1 VVQTDAHQMPKLIV
15 VEKPE
20 TWKFNLED
28 VEVVT
33 PDAYISDPSYQSTK
47 NIKVLNLC
55 KSYQYQSEG
64 YYVSLLAEARGHK
77 VLPGVTTIQDLRFP
91 SILRDDSLDFD
102 ELIQNTF
109 KGESDDRVEF
119 NVYFGSTQSE
129 HLNKLAL
136 QLFQMV
142 QAPSLRAA
150 FSKKTKWVLQS
161 IKPISLN
168 EVPEDDKPVLILALE
183 KYFLRRRDYRV
194 DKKKYDLA
202 ILVNPD
208 DTNPPSDG
216 RALKRIYKAALE
228 AGFNTEF
235 ITKDDFDQIIQYD
248 ALFIRETTN
257 VNHHTFRFAK
267 KAASLGLA
275 VIDDPESILKCTN
288 KVYLHELLN
297 AHKILTP
304 RSIVITEESCQSL
317 PGKMPFPFILKQ
329 PDGAFSKGV
338 FKINTLQEFKKVRA
352 SMFEKSDLLIAQ
364 EFLPTP
370 FDWRV
375 GVIDGQVIYVCK
387 YFMAAKHW
395 QIVKWS
401 ANKETSLDGDVESI
415 PVDQAP
421 SGLLRTALKATGL
434 IGKSLYG
441 VDMKEVD
448 GKFYVIEINDNP
460 NIDAGIEDKILKEKL
475 YAIIMEVFLN
485 KIKFEKQ

>member
-1 VVQTDAHQMPKLIV
+1 MPKLII

-20 TWKFNLED
+20 TWNFQIED
-28 VEVVT
+28 VEVISA
-33 PDAYISDPSYQSTK
+33 DEYISGEEYQVMK
-47 NIKVLNLC
+47 NLKVLNLC

-77 VLPGVTTIQDLRFP
+77 ALPEVSTIQDLRFP

-102 ELIQNTF
+102 MLIQNTF
-109 KGESDDRVEF
+109 KTEPYDRVEF
-119 NVYFGSTQSE
+119 NIYFGITQSE
-129 HLNKLAL
+129 NLNRLAQ

-150 FSKKTKWVLQS
+150 FSKKNKWVLQS
-161 IKPISLN
+161 IRPINLN
-168 EVPEDDKPVLILALE
+168 EVPEVDKPLLVSSLE
-183 KYFLRRRDYRV
+183 KYLLRKRDYRP

-202 ILVNPD
+202 ILTDPD
-208 DTNPPSDG
+208 DTNPPSDE
-216 RALKRIYKAALE
+216 RALKRFYKAAIE
-228 AGFNTEF
+228 TGFNTEF
-235 ITKDDFDQIIQYD
+235 ITKNDIDKLIQYD

-267 KAASLGLA
+267 KAQSLGLA
-275 VIDDPESILKCTN
+275 VIDDPDSILKCTN

-297 AHKILTP
+297 SHKVLTP
-304 RSIVITEESCQSL
+304 KSVVISEENCDSIST
-317 PGKMPFPFILKQ
+317 KMAFPFILKQ

-338 FKINTLQEFKKVRA
+338 FKINSKEEFKKVRA
-352 SMFEKSDLLIAQ
+352 TMFEKSDLLIAQ

-375 GVIDGQVIYVCK
+375 GVIDSQVIYVCK
-387 YFMAAKHW
+387 YFMATKHW
-395 QIVKWS
+395 QIVNWS
-401 ANKETSLDGDVESI
+401 ANKEKSREGEVESI

-421 SGLLRTALKATGL
+421 SGLLKTALKATAL

-460 NIDAGIEDKILKEKL
+460 NIDAGIEDKILKDKL
-475 YAIIMEVFLN
+475 YSIIMEVFLD
-485 KIKFEKQ
+485 KIKAEK

>member
-1 VVQTDAHQMPKLIV
+1 MPKLIV

-20 TWKFNLED
+20 NWNFNLED
-28 VEVVT
+28 VEVVS
-33 PDAYISDPSYQSTK
+33 PDDYISKESYQSTK
-47 NIKVLNLC
+47 NLKVLNLC

-77 VLPGVTTIQDLRFP
+77 VLPGVSTIQDLRFP
-91 SILRDDSLDFD
+91 SILRNDSLDFD

-109 KGESDDRVEF
+109 KIEPYDKVEF
-119 NVYFGSTQSE
+119 NIYFGTTQSE

-136 QLFQMV
+136 QLFQLV
-142 QAPSLRAA
+142 QAPSLRAS

-168 EVPEDDKPVLILALE
+168 EVPETDKPSLVLALE
-183 KYFLRRRDYRV
+183 KYFLRRRDYRQ
-194 DKKKYDLA
+194 DKRKYDMA
-202 ILVNPD
+202 ILVNPED
-208 DTNPPSDG
+208 EHPPSDD
-216 RALKRIYKAALE
+216 RALKRFYKAALE

-235 ITKDDFDQIIQYD
+235 ITKNDFDQIIQYD

-275 VIDDPESILKCTN
+275 VIDDPGSILKCTN
-288 KVYLHELLN
+288 KVYLHELLHTN
-297 AHKILTP
+297 KILTP
-304 RSIVITEESCQSL
+304 KSFVISEENCL
-317 PGKMPFPFILKQ
+317 TLNGKMAFPFILKQ

-338 FKINTLQEFKKVRA
+338 FKINNLAEFEKVRE

-375 GVIDGQVIYVCK
+375 GIIDSQVIYVCK
-387 YFMAAKHW
+387 YFMASEHW
-395 QIVKWS
+395 QIVNWS
-401 ANKETSLDGDVESI
+401 ANKETSRDGEVESI

-421 SGLLRTALKATGL
+421 SGLLKTALKATSL
-434 IGKSLYG
+434 IGKGLYG

-460 NIDAGIEDKILKEKL
+460 NIDAGIEDKILKDRL
-475 YAIIMEVFLN
+475 YEIIMEVFLN
-485 KIKFEKQ
+485 KIKFEK